1 MRGYLLRALPVND
14 SANKHHDLNSL
25 DALTGGAFTA
35 PTSGDR
41 AARLRDWLA
50 KEPGAEELQAVFTE
64 MSHRDKGAAKVLREK
79 LDELR
84 RAKGQ
89 DALAQEWLAKG
100 EVLRDAPHINM
111 ADAMAWQRDAAKAGA
126 PLSREPLSGLK
137 TALAERV
144 KAIEDL
150 QHQTQVQREAA
161 VLLAQRIEVLS
172 TKPWQDA
179 QAQRA
184 GLQADLDRWVAQAQA
199 LAADAQWPSVDAKFA
214 PALHTSTQQVRAVWT
229 AFSEALALTEAAAA
243 DPSAPLP
250 AVPAWAEQLRMAR
263 GGIAPTVAPAPKP
276 DVARVDPTRQ
286 VKPSA
291 DKALIDQKRLE
302 LAQQAEALFKPA
314 PTPKA
319 AKPAAAKAQ
328 QPSEP
333 AAVDALAPAVDA
345 LAPASAEDASF
356 AHLHTDAASPV
367 AASSEPEATLPTESI
382 AHDPAHEPAV
392 PAMPNDAAASQV
404 PASDAPA
411 SDAPQ
416 AASHPEADAAIEP
429 ATQALA
435 EPEWVPAMGGRKMQE
450 SLRNLRDA
458 WKKIDKEAAPNPA
471 LWKRFDAACNRAH
484 HVVDAWLKEARAQ
497 TAAHKAQRLALIEE
511 LKAWAAEHAQGPDW
525 KGVARQ
531 LHQFA
536 QRWRDSGHLSEKMF
550 AELQPVWKAAIHAAH
565 EPLEAVQKASLARR
579 QGLIAEAQALGA
591 APTLRIDAV
600 KALQQRWQ
608 EEAHTV
614 VLDRK
619 QEQKLWDAFRQPIDE
634 AFARKSSVREQS
646 QAALTPHDRAVLDA
660 SKALEAAIA
669 KGDGAQI
676 RAAMQVLEQVSRGEL
691 PPEPVKPA
699 APVAAPVVSADAQ
712 ATAPAAT
719 SEADVSGDP
728 AAHVSESEAGASDAA
743 SATSQAE
750 PSDQAP
756 PETEAAQAPAAPAP
770 APKPHKPV
778 VAVRGD
784 DRPGQKRT
792 EIAPAGFRGRDGKPS
807 GKFGDKPGF
816 GRDGGARTGR
826 DARDGGRDGFA
837 PRGPR
842 LGDAAFRAQ
851 RNALDMAQDALRK
864 LAAQAHGEVLTQLM
878 HAWEKRDASQLPTA
892 QAIGNKLTPAQR
904 TQWSQALS
912 AAPQGEAVTPLLRL
926 EVAAELPTPA
936 AQMDARRALQL
947 QLLTRR
953 NDPSPQMTW
962 AADASQVLAGAYDEA
977 AARRLQTALKVLLK
991 R

>member
-1 MRGYLLRALPVND
+1 MND
-14 SANKHHDLNSL
+14 SANKPHDLTSL

-35 PTSGDR
+35 PTSGER
-41 AARLRDWLA
+41 AARLRDWLV
-50 KEPGAEELQAVFTE
+50 KDPDAELLQAVFTE

-89 DALAQEWLAKG
+89 DALAQEWLVKG
-100 EVLRDAPHINM
+100 EVLRDAAHINL

-126 PLSREPLSGLK
+126 PLSREPLASLK
-137 TALAERV
+137 TALVERV

-179 QAQRA
+179 LAQRT

-199 LAADAQWPSVDAKFA
+199 LAADAQWPNVDAKFA
-214 PALHTSTQQVRAVWT
+214 PALQTSTQQVQAVWV
-229 AFSEALALTEAAAA
+229 AFCEALVVTEAAAA
-243 DPSAPLP
+243 DAAAPLP
-250 AVPAWAEQLRMAR
+250 AVPAWADQLRVAR
-263 GGIAPTVAPAPKP
+263 GETLPQAAPVTKP
-276 DVARVDPTRQ
+276 ETQRVDPTRN
-286 VKPSA
+286 VKPTA

-314 PTPKA
+314 QTPKA
-319 AKPAAAKAQ
+319 KPAKPAK
-328 QPSEP
+328 PG
-333 AAVDALAPAVDA
+333 AVDVAPDVSHPVVAEEAAAHTPATEKPEQDA
-345 LAPASAEDASF
+345 GLTVTAEVP
-356 AHLHTDAASPV
+356 TV
-367 AASSEPEATLPTESI
+367 AASE
-382 AHDPAHEPAV
+382 
-392 PAMPNDAAASQV
+392 
-404 PASDAPA
+404 DAPA
-411 SDAPQ
+411 LPVAV
-416 AASHPEADAAIEP
+416 EA
-429 ATQALA
+429 ATQVTEDTA
-435 EPEWVPAMGGRKMQE
+435 EHPTEAATEAATDVTNEAAQAEVAEVEVAQASKVARAGVPAAQAPEWVPAMGGRKMQE
-450 SLRNLRDA
+450 ALRNLRDQ

-471 LWKRFDAACNRAH
+471 LWKRFDTACNRAH
-484 HVVDAWLKEARAQ
+484 QVVDAWLKEARAQ

-511 LKAWAAEHAQGPDW
+511 LKAWSAEHAQGPDW

-550 AELQPVWKAAIHAAH
+550 AELQPQWKAAIHAAH
-565 EPLEAVQKASLARR
+565 EPLEVVQKASLARR
-579 QGLIAEAQALGA
+579 HALIAEAQELGA
-591 APTLRIDAV
+591 APALRIDAV

-691 PPEPVKPA
+691 PPEAAKPA
-699 APVAAPVVSADAQ
+699 APVAPPVQAAVAPAADASTDAAPAASNEATATHTEAPVVQ
-712 ATAPAAT
+712 T
-719 SEADVSGDP
+719 E
-728 AAHVSESEAGASDAA
+728 H
-743 SATSQAE
+743 
-750 PSDQAP
+750 
-756 PETEAAQAPAAPAP
+756 TEAASTDTAQSDTASEAAHEEGTVAAAPAAPVP

-792 EIAPAGFRGRDGKPS
+792 EVAPAGFRGRDGKPA
-807 GKFGDKPGF
+807 GKLGDKPGF
-816 GRDGGARTGR
+816 GRDGGARSGR
-826 DARDGGRDGFA
+826 DGREGGRDGFA

-851 RNALDMAQDALRK
+851 RNALDMAQDALRR

-892 QAIGNKLTPAQR
+892 QAIGSKLTPAQR

-912 AAPQGEAVTPLLRL
+912 TAPQGEAVTPLLRL

-947 QLLTRR
+947 QMLTRR

-977 AARRLQTALKVLLK
+977 AARRLQAALKVLLK

>member
-1 MRGYLLRALPVND
+1 MND
-14 SANKHHDLNSL
+14 SANKPHDLNSL

-41 AARLRDWLA
+41 AARLRDWLV
-50 KEPGAEELQAVFTE
+50 KEPSAEQLQAVFTE

-84 RAKGQ
+84 RAKSQ
-89 DALAQEWLAKG
+89 DALAQDWLVKG
-100 EVLRDAPHINM
+100 EVLRDAAHINI

-126 PLSREPLSGLK
+126 PLSREPLAGLK

-144 KAIEDL
+144 KAIEDV

-184 GLQADLDRWVAQAQA
+184 GLQADLDRWVTQAQA

-214 PALHTSTQQVRAVWT
+214 PALQTSTQQVRAVWM
-229 AFSEALALTEAAAA
+229 AFSEALALTETAAA

-263 GGIAPTVAPAPKP
+263 GGVAPAVVPTQKP
-276 DVARVDPTRQ
+276 EVPRVDPSRQ

-291 DKALIDQKRLE
+291 DKALVDQKRLE

-314 PTPKA
+314 PTPKV
-319 AKPAAAKAQ
+319 AKPAA
-328 QPSEP
+328 PSESLAQEVATEP
-333 AAVDALAPAVDA
+333 PTEAVASDT
-345 LAPASAEDASF
+345 PASDDAPVALQDAEQA
-356 AHLHTDAASPV
+356 ATVAASEPV
-367 AASSEPEATLPTESI
+367 AA
-382 AHDPAHEPAV
+382 
-392 PAMPNDAAASQV
+392 
-404 PASDAPA
+404 APA
-411 SDAPQ
+411 PV
-416 AASHPEADAAIEP
+416 
-429 ATQALA
+429 

-450 SLRNLRDA
+450 SLRNLREA

-511 LKAWAAEHAQGPDW
+511 VKAWAAEHAQGPDW

-550 AELQPVWKAAIHAAH
+550 AELQPVWKAAIHTAH

-579 QGLIAEAQALGA
+579 QALIAEAHELGA

-600 KALQQRWQ
+600 KSLQQRWQ

-676 RAAMQVLEQVSRGEL
+676 RTAMQVLEQVSRGEL
-691 PPEPVKPA
+691 PTAPTKDQAAVASPVQA
-699 APVAAPVVSADAQ
+699 ADASTEPAP
-712 ATAPAAT
+712 ATNAEAQVSSDASVEAPAADPVQADAEKAAADQADAT
-719 SEADVSGDP
+719 AEAPSP
-728 AAHVSESEAGASDAA
+728 EHAP
-743 SATSQAE
+743 AE
-750 PSDQAP
+750 P
-756 PETEAAQAPAAPAP
+756 EAAPAAAAP

-792 EIAPAGFRGRDGKPS
+792 EIASAGFRGRDGKPA

-816 GRDGGARTGR
+816 GRDGGARSGR

-878 HAWEKRDASQLPTA
+878 HAWEKRDASQLPAA

-912 AAPQGEAVTPLLRL
+912 LAPQGEAVTPLLRL

-962 AADASQVLAGAYDEA
+962 AADASQVLAGAYDDA
-977 AARRLQTALKVLLK
+977 AARRLQAALKVLLK